1 MLILANYAYHRP
13 TDLKEAVRLLQEE
26 GSLVIAGGSD
36 VLPQLKNAVIE
47 PKALVDLGKIP
58 ELRTVTETE
67 DGVRIGAMAVLSSL
81 AEDPVIRR
89 CVPAVGKAARN
100 TASPQIRNRGTI
112 GGNLL
117 QARRCFYYNQ
127 TEQWREGIPRC
138 FKVGGGECLQIPNSP
153 VCRAIYYSD
162 LAPVML
168 AYGASA
174 EVLIPEDPANGP
186 DPGAEAG
193 RTGSGTDA
201 GSGAVR
207 FTERTMSC
215 EELISLH
222 TADRLPKLLVRA
234 FVIPK
239 ENYEGTRASFA
250 KYSLRGSIDFP
261 MINFACVAGNG
272 KVCLRAGAI
281 APQVLELTDAEAYLA
296 EAGSGFDLET
306 AVETAVAEMKAKCLL
321 IRESGISV
329 PVKRNAFSFVRE
341 TLEALQKMMR

>member
-13 TDLKEAVRLLQEE
+13 ADLNEAVRLLQEE

-58 ELRTVTETE
+58 ELKLVTETE
-67 DGVRIGAMAVLSSL
+67 AGVRIGAMAVLSSL

-89 CVPAVGKAARN
+89 CVPAIGKAARN

-138 FKVGGGECLQIPNSP
+138 FKVGGGECLQIPKSP
-153 VCRAIYYSD
+153 FCRAIYYSD

-174 EVLIPEDPANGP
+174 EVLIAE
-186 DPGAEAG
+186 EAG
-193 RTGSGTDA
+193 KGVGTGGI
-201 GSGAVR
+201 R
-207 FTERTMSC
+207 FTERTISC
-215 EELISLH
+215 KELLSLH
-222 TADRLPKLLVRA
+222 TSDRLPKLLVRA

-261 MINFACVAGNG
+261 MINFACITGNG
-272 KVCLRAGAI
+272 KVRLTAGAI
-281 APQVLELTDAEAYLA
+281 APQVLELSDTEAYL
-296 EAGSGFDLET
+296 EKAGSGFDVDM
-306 AVETAVAEMKAKCLL
+306 AVETAVAEMNAKCQL
-321 IRESGISV
+321 IRESGISTT
-329 PVKRNAFSFVRE
+329 VKRSAFSFVRE
-341 TLEALQKMMR
+341 TLKALKEMTN

>member
-13 TDLKEAVRLLQEE
+13 SELKEAVRLLREE
-26 GSLVIAGGSD
+26 GSIIMAGGSD
-36 VLPQLKNAVIE
+36 VMPQLKNAVIA

-58 ELRTVTETE
+58 ELKAVTENE
-67 DGVRIGAMAVLSSL
+67 AGVRIGAMAVLSAL

-100 TASPQIRNRGTI
+100 VASPQIRNRGTI
-112 GGNLL
+112 GGNVL

-138 FKVGGGECLQIPNSP
+138 FKAGGGECLQIPNSP

-162 LAPVML
+162 LAPVLL

-174 EVLIPEDPANGP
+174 EVLVPEAD
-186 DPGAEAG
+186 EAG
-193 RTGSGTDA
+193 A
-201 GSGAVR
+201 PGAVR
-207 FTERTMSC
+207 SAEKTMSC
-215 EELISLH
+215 EELVSLH
-222 TADRLPKLLVRA
+222 VSDRLPKLLVRA

-272 KVCLRAGAI
+272 KVRLTAGAL
-281 APQVLELTDAEAYLA
+281 APQVLELTETEDHLA
-296 EAGSGFDLET
+296 EAGSGFDLEK
-306 AVETAVAEMKAKCLL
+306 AVETAVAEMKAKCRL
-321 IRESGISV
+321 IRETGISI
-329 PVKRNAFSFVRE
+329 PVKRGSFAFVRE
-341 TLEALQKMMR
+341 TLEALKNMGF